1 MIALAFLFVVSVVVL
16 ASLAIGAKSVA
27 IVVLSLLG
35 AFAALVGAF
44 VALVIHELRRPR

>member
-16 ASLAIGAKSVA
+16 ASFALGAKSVA

-35 AFAALVGAF
+35 AFAALIGAF
-44 VALVIHELRRPR
+44 VALIAHELRRPR